1 LIKTSHIKIP
11 ESLTDDSLSS
21 YSSKPKSTKGN
32 QLRRSVEKKTISDQ
46 EMTMVEGYSSLHLIR
61 EEEIKGGKD
70 IKGPLNP
77 YL

>member
-1 LIKTSHIKIP
+1 
-11 ESLTDDSLSS
+11 
-21 YSSKPKSTKGN
+21 
-32 QLRRSVEKKTISDQ
+32 
-46 EMTMVEGYSSLHLIR
+46 MVEGYASLHLIR